1 MTSPAA
7 ERAVSTPVFGRRK
20 TASRRISFQL
30 ASYDNRDRET
40 THDFTARAG
49 IDAST
54 ALQVNTNDA
63 ARQARA
69 VQHLLIRCL
78 VDDDGVP
85 RDERPRRIDEDG
97 AGDDSDTA
105 GSDIE
110 LVGETWAIGDDTDKT
125 FPSRSLADDHGNE
138 HGSSLRRFAALMDDP
153 MESVEL
159 SALREIVNYLQEE
172 SAGRPTQRSG
182 GSSPRRTPRKARR

>member
-7 ERAVSTPVFGRRK
+7 DRAVSAPVFGRRK
-20 TASRRISFQL
+20 TAARRIPFQL
-30 ASYDNRDRET
+30 VSYDNRDRET

-54 ALQVNTNDA
+54 ALQVNTSDA

-69 VQHLLIRCL
+69 VQNLLIRCL
-78 VDDDGVP
+78 VDDDGIS
-85 RDERPRRIDEDG
+85 RDDRPRRLDDPD
-97 AGDDSDTA
+97 ADPGDISE
-105 GSDIE
+105 GSDVV
-110 LVGETWAIGDDTDKT
+110 LAGETWVIGEDDSKT
-125 FPSRSLADDHGNE
+125 FPSRNLADDHGTE

-159 SALREIVNYLQEE
+159 SALREIVNFLQEE
-172 SAGRPTQRSG
+172 SASRPTQRSG